1 MRIRL
6 LRHAT
11 VLIDIAGHRLMVDPM
26 LDPPGARGPVRGT
39 PAERPNP
46 LVPLPVSVEEAVA
59 GVDAVL
65 VSHTHVDHIDA
76 AGVTALVPL
85 GLPVF
90 CQPQDLEDL
99 GPVGL
104 DLRPVPDDA
113 PIAWEGLSIART
125 GGRHG
130 REEAAVAGLGPV
142 SGFVVGAPGEPTV
155 YVAGDTVWC
164 PEVEEAIERHS
175 PDWIV
180 VNAGGARFL
189 QGGTITMEAGD
200 VIAVAEAA
208 PGAQVVATHIEA
220 INHCLETR
228 AVLRARL
235 AEAGLDGRVHVPD
248 DGETLGGEEPR

>member
-1 MRIRL
+1 MSVRL

-11 VLIDIAGHRLMVDPM
+11 VWIDIGGHRLMVDPM
-26 LDPPGARGPVRGT
+26 LDAPGARAPVRGT

-46 LVPLPVSVEEAVA
+46 LVPLPVSTDEALD

-65 VSHTHVDHIDA
+65 LTHTHVDHIDA
-76 AGVTALVPL
+76 AGVTALLPR

-90 CQPQDLEDL
+90 CQPADLEDL
-99 GPVGL
+99 GQVGL
-104 DLRPVPDDA
+104 DLRAVPDGA
-113 PIAWEGLSIART
+113 TVEWEGLSISRT

-130 REEAAVAGLGPV
+130 REDALIQAMAPV
-142 SGFVVGAPGEPTV
+142 SGFAVAARGEPTV

-164 PEVEEAIERHS
+164 PEVAAAIEAHD
-175 PDWIV
+175 PGWIV

-208 PGAQVVATHIEA
+208 PGARVVAVHLEA
-220 INHCLETR
+220 INHCLEKR
-228 AVLRARL
+228 EELRGAIE
-235 AEAGLDGRVHVPD
+235 AAGLAGRVAVPE
-248 DGETLGGEEPR
+248 DGETVSAPSA